1 MARGIPMEMGA
12 KGAPMKKGMEEK
24 DVGKKMSVEIE
35 VEKGPMEPEEEA
47 LMGAAKEMDDM
58 EEEAYGAAA
67 PQGDFSAG
75 GLNALVDGLNAVLP
89 LFDMPD
95 YERFSE
101 GMTTL
106 PPKFMKQ
113 LTMVNE
119 AATAAGLDDMTI
131 DFAAITDDKSL
142 KMAAGKLRA
151 LAGNTSFK
159 RFLRSERPEPMT
171 APEAP
176 APGGAPPAMA
186 LEMGGPSE
194 DELMMSRL
202 G

>member
-12 KGAPMKKGMEEK
+12 KGAPMMKGMDKEEM
-24 DVGKKMSVEIE
+24 GKTMSVEIE
-35 VEKGPMEPEEEA
+35 VEGPEEEA
-47 LMGAAKEMDDM
+47 LMGKARQMDDV
-58 EEEAYGAAA
+58 EDEAYGAAA
-67 PQGDFSAG
+67 PQGNFSAS

-89 LFDMPD
+89 LFEMPD

-101 GMTTL
+101 SMTTL

-119 AATAAGLDDMTI
+119 AATAAGLDDMMI
-131 DFAAITDDKSL
+131 DFATITDDKSL
-142 KMAAGKLRA
+142 KMAAGVLRA

-176 APGGAPPAMA
+176 APGGAPPAMSM
-186 LEMGGPSE
+186 EMGGPSE